1 MHYLP
6 AILTPIGYVF
16 VNTKASSVMLVS
28 TEKSNELKPTV
39 RSKQSTREALANR
52 DKGIWL
58 DCVGDGEYMLTSL
71 P

>member
-6 AILTPIGYVF
+6 TILTPVGYVF
-16 VNTKASSVMLVS
+16 VNTKAPSVTLVS
-28 TEKSNELKPTV
+28 TETSLKPIV

-52 DKGIWL
+52 DNGIWL
-58 DCVGDGEYMLTSL
+58 DEVGDDEYMLTSL